1 MPYPGYTT
9 EEVGRRGQA
18 LYEQQI
24 REKVEAEHAG
34 KFLVVD
40 ITTGAYEIDED
51 DLAASDRAI
60 AKNPKAVLY
69 GLRIGYPAAY
79 RIGASFATARPSQ
92 SPEPS

>member
-18 LYEQQI
+18 LYEGQI
-24 REKVEAEHAG
+24 RDKVEAEHAG

-51 DLAASDRAI
+51 DLAASDRALV
-60 AKNPKAVLY
+60 KNPNAVLY

-79 RIGASFATARPSQ
+79 RLGAGFVLTNGPSK
-92 SPEPS
+92 SS

>member
-24 REKVEAEHAG
+24 RDKVEAEQVG

-40 ITTGAYEIDED
+40 ITTGAYEIDDD
-51 DLAASDRAI
+51 DLVASERAL
-60 AKNPKAVLY
+60 AKNPDAVLY
-69 GLRIGYPAAY
+69 GLRIGYPVAY
-79 RIGASFATARPSQ
+79 RLGMSTTVRLRS
-92 SPEPS
+92 